1 MKKILAASFLTLLMS
16 ALTGCGGNETMETFN
31 TEATIEPT
39 VIYDENGVRI
49 TADQLTYDNFSAE
62 LSVTFENG
70 SDKKLSFISGSAGYH
85 VNSVNGYMLDSG
97 YVNCEVEAGQSATE
111 AISLDFNSLNVYGIT
126 EIADMEIGFDISDDE
141 YNSVYTGPVQI
152 KTSAA
157 ESYDYSLNTYQE
169 ILNNGAFENAFN
181 STVNYFSDDDL
192 YSNYNICVTSAALMT
207 NSDGEPVLVLE
218 VENNSQ
224 SEAVISVNDVSIN
237 GNMVYEGM
245 WSSDNINAGKKCLVD
260 LRLTD
265 LADRY
270 EGDISDISN
279 ASSISFTF
287 SVGENWYEPADSQT
301 IDISLPETAI
311 PQEQE

>member
-1 MKKILAASFLTLLMS
+1 MKKILTAAFLLLLMS
-16 ALTGCGGNETMETFN
+16 ALAGCGGNKTMEAFN

-62 LSVTFENG
+62 LSLTFENG

-85 VNSVNGYMLDSG
+85 VNSVNEYMIDVG
-97 YVNCEVEAGQSATE
+97 YVNCEVEAEQSATD
-111 AISLDFNSLNVYGIT
+111 ALTFDFNELNIYGIT
-126 EIADMEIGFDISDDE
+126 EIADMEIGFDISDGE

-157 ESYDYSLNTYQE
+157 ESYDYTVNTYQE

-207 NSDGEPVLVLE
+207 NSDGEPVLMFE
-218 VENNSQ
+218 IENNSQ
-224 SEAVISVNDVSIN
+224 SEVVVSINDVSIN
-237 GNMVYEGM
+237 GNIVREDH
-245 WSSDNINAGKKCLVD
+245 WSSDNINAGKKRLVD
-260 LRLTD
+260 LQLTD
-265 LADRY
+265 LADGY
-270 EGDISDISN
+270 EGDFSGISN

-301 IDISLPETAI
+301 IDISLPETVI
-311 PQEQE
+311 PQEQA

>member
-1 MKKILAASFLTLLMS
+1 MKKILTAAFLLLLMS
-16 ALTGCGGNETMETFN
+16 ALAGCGGNETMEAFN

-62 LSVTFENG
+62 LSLTFENG

-85 VNSVNGYMLDSG
+85 VNSVNGYMIDVG
-97 YVNCEVEAGQSATE
+97 YVNCEVEAGQSATD
-111 AISLDFNSLNVYGIT
+111 ALTFDFNELNIYGIT

-157 ESYDYSLNTYQE
+157 ESYDYTVNTYQE

-207 NSDGEPVLVLE
+207 NSDGEPVLMFE
-218 VENNSQ
+218 IENNSQ
-224 SEAVISVNDVSIN
+224 SEVVVSISDVSIN
-237 GNMVYEGM
+237 GNIVREDH
-245 WSSDNINAGKKCLVD
+245 WSSDNINAGKKRLVD
-260 LRLTD
+260 LQLTD

-270 EGDISDISN
+270 EGDFSGISN

-287 SVGENWYEPADSQT
+287 SVGENSYDPADSQT
-301 IDISLPETAI
+301 IDISLPETVI

>member
-1 MKKILAASFLTLLMS
+1 MKKILTAAFLLLLMS
-16 ALTGCGGNETMETFN
+16 ALAGCGGNKTMEAFN

-62 LSVTFENG
+62 LSLTFENG

-85 VNSVNGYMLDSG
+85 VNSVNGYMIDVG
-97 YVNCEVEAGQSATE
+97 YVNCEVEAEQSATD
-111 AISLDFNSLNVYGIT
+111 ALTFDFNELNIYGIT
-126 EIADMEIGFDISDDE
+126 EIADMEIGFDISDGE

-157 ESYDYSLNTYQE
+157 ESYDYTVNTYQE

-207 NSDGEPVLVLE
+207 NSDGEPVLMFE
-218 VENNSQ
+218 IENNSQ
-224 SEAVISVNDVSIN
+224 SEVVVSINDVSIN
-237 GNMVYEGM
+237 GNIVREDH
-245 WSSDNINAGKKCLVD
+245 WSSDNINAGKKRLVD
-260 LRLTD
+260 LQLTD
-265 LADRY
+265 LADGY
-270 EGDISDISN
+270 EGDFSGISN

-301 IDISLPETAI
+301 IDISLPETVI
-311 PQEQE
+311 PQEQA

>member
-1 MKKILAASFLTLLMS
+1 MKKILTAAFLLLLMS
-16 ALTGCGGNETMETFN
+16 ALAGCGGNKTMEAFN

-62 LSVTFENG
+62 LSLAFENG

-85 VNSVNGYMLDSG
+85 VNSVDGYMIDVG
-97 YVNCEVEAGQSATE
+97 YVNCEVEAGQSATD
-111 AISLDFNSLNVYGIT
+111 ALTFDFNELNIYGIT

-157 ESYDYSLNTYQE
+157 ESYDYTVNTYQE

-192 YSNYNICVTSAALMT
+192 YSNYNICVTSVALMT
-207 NSDGEPVLVLE
+207 NSDGEPVLMFE
-218 VENNSQ
+218 IENNSQ
-224 SEAVISVNDVSIN
+224 SEVVVSINDVSIN
-237 GNMVYEGM
+237 GNIVREDH
-245 WSSDNINAGKKCLVD
+245 WSSDNINAGKKRLVD
-260 LRLTD
+260 LQLTD
-265 LADRY
+265 LADGY
-270 EGDISDISN
+270 EGDFSGISN

-301 IDISLPETAI
+301 IDISLPETVI
-311 PQEQE
+311 PQEQA